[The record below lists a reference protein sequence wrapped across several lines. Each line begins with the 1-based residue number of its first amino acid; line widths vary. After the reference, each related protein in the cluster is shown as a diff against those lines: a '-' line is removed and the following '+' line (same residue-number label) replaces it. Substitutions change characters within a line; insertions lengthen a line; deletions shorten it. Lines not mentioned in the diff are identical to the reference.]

1 MTSMATAATL
11 PGSTIDFIR
20 PSVVNA
26 GAGRQAFAFS
36 WIGRSSDISQQ
47 GPLKTYVAKIGDNTP
62 SDWQEISY
70 DDAIAYPYGD
80 HPGMSQDDQ
89 NALIAA
95 HVALGCL
102 MGG

>member
-1 MTSMATAATL
+1 M
-11 PGSTIDFIR
+11 R

-36 WIGRSSDISQQ
+36 WIGHVGGGGQQ
-47 GPLKTYVAKIGDNTP
+47 GPLNIYVARVGDNTP